1 MPSSVHSPFVS
12 FADATIARLPR
23 FIRPVAERHHELIKF
38 GIVGATTFII
48 DSGIFYALK
57 LTILEPKPLT
67 AKIISGIIAVIASYI
82 LNREWSFRDRGG
94 RERHHEALL
103 FFAVSGMGVLIAMI
117 PLFVSSYIFELRVPN
132 VSLTVE
138 NIADFISAYI
148 VGNLLQMA
156 FRFWAFRRWV
166 FPDEFGRNPEELVAL
181 VATEPAE
188 GDTENITP
196 SHPNGGVPNGA
207 AAHYGTEVGRGLYGS
222 AHHVAGGR
230 SRPRPVERLSPSSE
244 PRVSKTS

>member
-1 MPSSVHSPFVS
+1 MS

-48 DSGIFYALK
+48 DSGIFYLLK
-57 LTILEPKPLT
+57 LTVLESKPLT

-103 FFAVSGMGVLIAMI
+103 FFAFSGMGVIIAMI
-117 PLFVSSYIFELRVPN
+117 PLWVSSYIFELRVPN

-148 VGNLLQMA
+148 IGNLLQMA

-166 FPDEFGRNPEELVAL
+166 FPDEFGRHPDQPVSLVTSEPSEADEPENVTPLHPHSGL
-181 VATEPAE
+181 PNSATV
-188 GDTENITP
+188 
-196 SHPNGGVPNGA
+196 H
-207 AAHYGTEVGRGLYGS
+207 HGTEVGRGLYGS